1 MNEALPAVGKERQR
15 EDIAAQKQDQK
26 GDDRVYSAVVQR
38 DQHQPCADVGQRGYG
53 DKPQQEGQ
61 EREHQRAKAGRR
73 GQADARGQQ
82 RRNQQQGEGAHQRAH
97 QLHGQVAR
105 KPEIVLIHR
114 AHQLVAHIALDN
126 GGSQRV
132 VVRADHAEK
141 RLLNPHISG
150 RGGQCGQIGARA
162 V

>member
-1 MNEALPAVGKERQR
+1 MDKALPAVGKQRQR
-15 EDIAAQKQDQK
+15 NDVAAQKQNQK
-26 GDDRVYSAVVQR
+26 GNDGVYPAAVQR
-38 DQHQPCADVGQRGYG
+38 DQHQPGADVGQRGYG
-53 DKPQQEGQ
+53 DKPQQERQ
-61 EREHQRAKAGRR
+61 KREHQRTSAGRR
-73 GQADARGQQ
+73 GQADACGQQ

-114 AHQLVAHIALDN
+114 AHQLVGHIALDN

-150 RGGQCGQIGARA
+150 RGGQRGQIGARA